1 MKPESGGV
9 GQPPPRLDAPLKV
22 TGAARYAADQP
33 MPGLL
38 HGVPLCSSIAK
49 GRLLAIDADAALKL
63 PGVLLVLTRDNA
75 PRLQPLSSELADP
88 VQLGEARLPLA
99 DDTIHHV
106 GQYLGLVVADTY
118 ERAVAAAARVELRYA
133 ELPPAV
139 SIEAAMATAAA
150 PRETAGAEAGYRR
163 GDPERAFDEAP
174 VKLKQTY
181 RTPIE
186 HHQPLEPPATLAVPR
201 GEELVLYDSTQWAA
215 GTRAGVAQLLGLP
228 LAKVRVVAPF
238 VGDGFGCKEPLWPHT
253 ILAAMAAQVLKRP
266 VRVAVARQQLATA
279 CGHRPQTVQT
289 LQLAASRDGTL
300 RALMHST
307 LSHTSTGQE
316 YLERASSVGRGLYAC
331 ANVRTQQLLVRA
343 DLPTPTRM
351 RAAGA
356 APGLFALECGLDE
369 LASRLGLDPVR
380 LRQLNHADRDP
391 LSGRAWSSKNLRECY
406 RVGMEKIGW
415 TRWTPKPRT
424 LRSGRLLVGLGMAT
438 ATFPGA
444 RAADAARSVSEAEAQ
459 ARPRPEA
466 ASYAVQSFG
475 AQFCEVHVDPDS
487 GEVRVARHVSVLDV
501 GHVADPKAAQSQG
514 YSGVIMGIGMALLEQ
529 TLYDPASGRPLNPD
543 LGGYLLPTSADVG
556 AVEIHF
562 VGQPDPQLGEPGTR
576 DLGELVLT
584 GVAPAIANAVYH
596 ATGVRVREL
605 PITPDKLLAMR

>member
-1 MKPESGGV
+1 MKPEASGV
-9 GQPPPRLDAPLKV
+9 GQPGPRLDAPGKV
-22 TGAARYAADQP
+22 TGTARYAADQP

-38 HGVPLCSSIAK
+38 HGVPLCSSIAR
-49 GRLLAIDADAALKL
+49 GRLLAIEAGAALQL

-75 PRLQPLSSELADP
+75 PRLHALGGDLAET

-99 DDTIHHV
+99 DDTIHYV
-106 GQYLGLVVADTY
+106 GQYLGLVVADSY

-133 ELPPAV
+133 PLPPAV
-139 SIEAAMATAAA
+139 TIEAAMATAYA
-150 PRETAGAEAGYRR
+150 PREAAGAEPRYRR

-181 RTPIE
+181 RTPTE
-186 HHQPLEPPATLAVPR
+186 HHHPLEPPATLAVPS
-201 GEELVLYDSTQWAA
+201 GDELVLYDSTQRAA

-228 LAKVRVVAPF
+228 LAKVRVVSPF
-238 VGDGFGCKEPLWPHT
+238 VGDGFGCKELLWPHT
-253 ILAAMAAQVLKRP
+253 ILAAVAAQLLKRP
-266 VRVAVARQQLATA
+266 VRVVVARRQLATA
-279 CGHRPQTVQT
+279 CGHRPETVQT

-307 LSHTSTGQE
+307 LSRTSTVEE
-316 YLERASSVGRGLYAC
+316 YCEQASQVGRGLYAC
-331 ANVRTQQLLVRA
+331 DNVRTQHLLVRP
-343 DLPTPTRM
+343 DLPTPTIM
-351 RAAGA
+351 RAPGE

-369 LASRLGLDPVR
+369 LAWHLGLDPVR

-391 LSGRAWSSKNLRECY
+391 LSGKPWSSKNLRECY

-415 TRWTPKPRT
+415 PRWTPRPRT

-438 ATFPGA
+438 ATLPGA
-444 RAADAARSVSEAEAQ
+444 RFAQ
-459 ARPRPEA
+459 AGVRPRPEA
-466 ASYAVQSFG
+466 DGTAAQAFG

-501 GHVADPKAAQSQG
+501 GQVGDLKMAQSQG
-514 YSGVIMGIGMALLEQ
+514 YSGVIMGLGMALLEQ

-543 LGGYLLPTSADVG
+543 LAGYLLPTSADVG
-556 AVEIHF
+556 EIDIHF
-562 VGQPDPQLGEPGTR
+562 VGPPDPPS
-576 DLGELVLT
+576 GELGGRGIGELALT

-605 PITPDKLLAMR
+605 PITPDKLLSMR

>member
-9 GQPPPRLDAPLKV
+9 GQPQPRLDAPLKV

-49 GRLLAIDADAALKL
+49 GRLLAVDAGAALQL

-75 PRLQPLSSELADP
+75 PRLQPLSGELADT

-133 ELPPAV
+133 PLPPAV
-139 SIEAAMATAAA
+139 TIEAAMATAYA
-150 PRETAGAEAGYRR
+150 PRETAGAEQSYRR
-163 GDPERAFDEAP
+163 GAPEPAFDEAP

-181 RTPIE
+181 STPIE
-186 HHQPLEPPATLAVPR
+186 HHHPLEPPATLAVPR
-201 GEELVLYDSTQWAA
+201 GDELVLYDSTQWAA

-228 LAKVRVVAPF
+228 LAKVRVVSPF
-238 VGDGFGCKEPLWPHT
+238 VGDGFGCKGVLWPHT
-253 ILAAMAAQVLKRP
+253 ILAAMAAQLLKRP
-266 VRVAVARQQLATA
+266 VRVAVARQQMATA
-279 CGHRPQTVQT
+279 CGHRPKTVQT

-307 LSHTSTGQE
+307 LSNTSTVEE
-316 YLERASSVGRGLYAC
+316 YLEAASSVGRGLYAC
-331 ANVRTQQLLVRA
+331 ANVRTQHVLVRP
-343 DLPTPTRM
+343 DLPTPTIM
-351 RAAGA
+351 RAPGV

-369 LASRLGLDPVR
+369 LASHLGLDPVR
-380 LRQLNHADRDP
+380 LRQLNYAERDP
-391 LSGRAWSSKNLRECY
+391 LSGKPWSSKNLRECY
-406 RVGMEKIGW
+406 RVGMEKFGW

-444 RAADAARSVSEAEAQ
+444 RSAGAAR
-459 ARPRPEA
+459 ARLLA
-466 ASYAVQSFG
+466 DGYAVQSFG

-501 GHVADPKAAQSQG
+501 GQVLNPKTAQSQG

-529 TLYDPASGRPLNPD
+529 TLFDPASGRPLNPD
-543 LGGYLLPTSADVG
+543 LAGYLLPTCADVG
-556 AVEIHF
+556 AIEIHF
-562 VGQPDPQLGEPGTR
+562 VGPLDPQLGEVGAR
-576 DLGELVLT
+576 GIEELVLT

-605 PITPDKLLAMR
+605 PITPDKLLARR